1 MMAGDYLIYPD
12 RKLCQSFAKEPSRCR
27 LDSLFLLCCI
37 YLAMIQVIKV
47 SPLSKGGG
55 EEAEDGSNKMVGGTA
70 RGK

>member
-1 MMAGDYLIYPD
+1 MMAGDYYLIYPD
-12 RKLCQSFAKEPSRCR
+12 RNLCQSFAKEPSRCR

-47 SPLSKGGG
+47 SLSPR
-55 EEAEDGSNKMVGGTA
+55 EEDGSNKMVGGTA

>member
-12 RKLCQSFAKEPSRCR
+12 RKLCQSFAKEPSQCR
-27 LDSLFLLCCI
+27 LDSLFLLWCI

-47 SPLSKGGG
+47 SLSPR
-55 EEAEDGSNKMVGGTA
+55 EEDGSNKMVGGTA